1 MVKWVWITH
10 GKRKLVKIILN
21 EVITLSEEIYT
32 NFTTKNAELYHHG
45 IEGQKWGIRNG
56 PPYPLDSN
64 GDAKRAKKI
73 NKVNYK
79 VQKEE
84 NKYTKMVRKTSSK
97 FDKNINKLN
106 RQIGNIDI
114 KVDKILNSN
123 KENKDI
129 LAAAAQT
136 KLKNKIRYRDA
147 LQTMQKGDPDILYAA
162 GKRMRQAYRNG
173 VLTGWLL
180 MPRGVSGS
188 VSVVL

>member
-1 MVKWVWITH
+1 M
-10 GKRKLVKIILN
+10 
-21 EVITLSEEIYT
+21 ITLSEEIYT

-64 GDAKRAKKI
+64 GDPKRAKKI
-73 NKVNYK
+73 NKVNHK
-79 VQKEE
+79 IQKEE
-84 NKYTKMVRKTSSK
+84 NEYNRTVRNTISG
-97 FDKNINKLN
+97 FDYSINALD
-106 RQIGNIDI
+106 RSIGRINI

-147 LQTMQKGDPDILYAA
+147 LQTMQKCDPDIIYAIGKELQGAYGA
-162 GKRMRQAYRNG
+162 GMGAG
-173 VLTGWLL
+173 AG
-180 MPRGVSGS
+180 M
-188 VSVVL
+188 